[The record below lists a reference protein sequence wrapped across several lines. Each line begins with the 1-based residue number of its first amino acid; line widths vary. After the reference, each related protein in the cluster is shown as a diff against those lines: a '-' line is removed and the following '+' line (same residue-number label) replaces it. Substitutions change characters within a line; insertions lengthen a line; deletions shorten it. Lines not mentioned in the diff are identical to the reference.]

1 MEEYIL
7 FTGEIQGKYREV
19 EIYPIAN
26 EPNEFLVHW
35 DGVKLGSINK
45 MNNKWFTKSEPL
57 VEVVEELGEFID
69 SKGGGV

>member
-7 FTGEIQGKYREV
+7 FAGEIQGQYREV

-35 DGVKLGSINK
+35 DGVKMGSIHK
-45 MNNKWFTKSEPL
+45 MDNQWHTKSQPL
-57 VEVVEELGEFID
+57 KEVVQELGRFID
-69 SKGGGV
+69 SKDGEM